1 MDELFSSIVVLLPE
15 NDSIKLKALKEKGNY
30 NPAVSEF
37 ELEPNTFLPV
47 KKQQLRE
54 RGDP

>member
-1 MDELFSSIVVLLPE
+1 MDDLFSSILVLLPE

-37 ELEPNTFLPV
+37 ELDPCTFLLL
-47 KKQQLRE
+47 KK
-54 RGDP
+54 